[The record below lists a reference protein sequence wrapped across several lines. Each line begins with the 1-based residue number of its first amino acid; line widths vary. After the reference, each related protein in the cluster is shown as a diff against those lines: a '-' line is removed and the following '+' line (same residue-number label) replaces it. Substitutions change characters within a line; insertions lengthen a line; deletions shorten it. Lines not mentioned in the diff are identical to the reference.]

1 MANINNWSDDYWLM
15 LVQVYLRKPVGV
27 KPMYC
32 RDTVNLAMELHVHP
46 KVLVSKMRVMANMP
60 TPRIERI
67 LNTYRNKPKSLAR
80 AVKRLRDMKGF
91 NNATD
96 FYEGVALNETFELY
110 FKPAAQGTKLTPA
123 MLTMVLE
130 LYFRLTP
137 LTMVA
142 ETPEVIELA
151 KLIKLE
157 PQDVAE
163 ALSVFQFCDPYLN
176 RKGDTTSPLKS
187 VCQKIW
193 NEYASGNPEA
203 LGKQVE
209 LLREYFT

>member
-27 KPMYC
+27 KPMYS

-46 KVLVSKMRVMANMP
+46 KVLASKMRIMANVP

-67 LNTYRNKPKSLAR
+67 LDTYRNKPKSLAR

-91 NNATD
+91 NNASD
-96 FYEGVALNETFELY
+96 FYEGVELNETFEPY
-110 FKPAAQGTKLTPA
+110 FKPVAQGTTLTPA
-123 MLTMVLE
+123 MLTMILE

-137 LTMVA
+137 MTMVA

-151 KLIKLE
+151 KLMKQE
-157 PQDVAE
+157 PQDVVE
-163 ALSVFQFCDPYLN
+163 ALTVFQCCDPYLN
-176 RKGDTTSPLKS
+176 RKGDTISPLNPA
-187 VCQKIW
+187 CQKLW
-193 NEYASGNPEA
+193 NEYASGNPDS
-203 LGKQVE
+203 LGKQVK
-209 LLREYFT
+209 LLRQYFT